1 MNKSI
6 LNALRSV
13 AVLTLIAVVCVG
25 LLAVCNM
32 FFPKYVPTLDRATAA
47 QINKLCDTGKSDD
60 EAFDGGYIVMLQESD
75 FDCDIAAFNK
85 SHKSSKATVLAVYG
99 EPKGL
104 HAGAYVVETSAT
116 GRDGDVIT
124 LTAYVDGAI
133 VGAMVKK
140 QGESYFYKLLDLPY
154 DIFDKV
160 IDKVGDDV
168 GLVNEIGKTGAT
180 ITLTAIERT
189 LNLSGA
195 FACDYN
201 TAIRAA
207 LAKIT
212 TEAGND

>member
-6 LNALRSV
+6 LNALKSV

-47 QINKLCDTGKSDD
+47 QINNICETGKSDD

-85 SHKSSKATVLAVYG
+85 AHKSSKATVLAVYG

-104 HAGAYVVETSAT
+104 NACAYVVETSST
-116 GRDGDVIT
+116 GRDGDIIT

-140 QGESYFYKLLDLPY
+140 QGESYFNKLPDNL
-154 DIFDKV
+154 FDGV
-160 IDKVGDDV
+160 IGNIGDDV
-168 GLVNEIGKTGAT
+168 GLLDEIGKTGAT
-180 ITLTAIERT
+180 ITLTAIERA

-195 FACDYN
+195 FAVDYN

-207 LAKIT
+207 LAKIV